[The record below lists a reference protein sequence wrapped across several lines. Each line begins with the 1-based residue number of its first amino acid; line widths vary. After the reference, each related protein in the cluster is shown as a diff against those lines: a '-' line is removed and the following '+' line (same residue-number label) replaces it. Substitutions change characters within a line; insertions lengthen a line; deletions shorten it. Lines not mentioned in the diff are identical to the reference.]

1 MNSGKK
7 REGRQLI
14 FAKHRLFLIGLYTF
28 LCIISMVILPFP
40 SVYRWRNQGSE
51 KVKVMFMVTQVPSG
65 RMGIWSGSV
74 DSKGHA
80 LPTVTGC
87 LLATWE
93 QWKSNEQKGS
103 VDPALPSPFSCCC
116 EFTERSPWAPAS
128 WALPKGA
135 INEPATAASEIS
147 VFFYGPVIPLSPLI
161 MQQSETRSNETAPG
175 PACLPWCVNS
185 SRTLCVLV
193 SCVWCGLTDHW
204 LSNLRIWLSPEGQMS
219 DLQVRAIFPLL
230 WPALMGWYLNTQPW
244 WKDNPPHLTL
254 DATVNEAW
262 GLVRLIPQSQ
272 LVPWGE
278 ELGSAESEPW
288 LHAARYETLADPGF
302 LPGEI
307 QTECLPTC

>member
-128 WALPKGA
+128 WAVPKGA

-161 MQQSETRSNETAPG
+161 MQQSETRSNETG
-175 PACLPWCVNS
+175 PRARLS
-185 SRTLCVLV
+185 SLMCEFQQDSLCADILCVVWAYWPLAEQFENLALTWGTDVRLTSKSYFSTSLACSHGVV
-193 SCVWCGLTDHW
+193 SEHSAMV
-204 LSNLRIWLSPEGQMS
+204 EGQPS
-219 DLQVRAIFPLL
+219 TPDS
-230 WPALMGWYLNTQPW
+230 GC
-244 WKDNPPHLTL
+244 D
-254 DATVNEAW
+254 
-262 GLVRLIPQSQ
+262 S
-272 LVPWGE
+272 
-278 ELGSAESEPW
+278 
-288 LHAARYETLADPGF
+288 
-302 LPGEI
+302 
-307 QTECLPTC
+307 